1 MTNPRKPQHTIDPIF
16 VRRWSTRAFD
26 SSTMPETDLFRLFEA
41 ARWAP
46 SAYNVQPWR
55 FIYALRGT
63 SSFEQFVDL
72 LVPVNARWAKSASAL
87 VFVLSDTKVDREDGT
102 QSPSSTYAFDTGAAC
117 AQLALQAPSLGYQA
131 HVMAGI
137 HADKAAQTLGVPE
150 RLTVQ
155 VAIAIG
161 KPAPSSVL
169 PKALQSLETPSQ
181 RLPIDRIAMAD
192 RFSA

>member
-1 MTNPRKPQHTIDPIF
+1 MNMRKPQYPIDPIF

-26 SSTMPETDLFRLFEA
+26 SSSMPKEDLFRLIEA

-63 SSFEQFVDL
+63 PAFERFVQL
-72 LVPVNARWAKSASAL
+72 LVPANASWAKSASAL
-87 VFVLSDTKVDREDGT
+87 VFVLSDSQVDREDGS
-102 QSPSSTYAFDTGAAC
+102 QSASSTHAFDTGAAC
-117 AQLALQAPSLGYQA
+117 AQLALQAPLLGYQA

-137 HADKAAQTLGVPE
+137 YADEAAQALAVPN

-161 KPAPSSVL
+161 RPAPKTVL
-169 PKALQSLETPSQ
+169 PEALQSHEIPSQ
-181 RLPIDRIAMAD
+181 RRPVHSIVMAE
-192 RFSA
+192 RFGA